1 MIIGVPKELKQAE
14 YRVGLTDNN
23 VHHLIKNGHRV
34 LVQTQAGKGILIT
47 DEDYIQAGAEIIST
61 IEDLYQQAEMIIKVK
76 EPLPEEYDL
85 LQENQILYT
94 FLHLAPD
101 INLTKALLRKKVK
114 AIAYET
120 IQKEDGSL
128 PLLTPMSEVAGRLA
142 TQVGATCLQKNHG
155 GKGILLGGVPGVQQG
170 HTVIIGGGNV
180 GLNAALIALGL
191 GSKVTI
197 LDTNPRR
204 LEYIDQLYYG
214 RIQTLH
220 STPKNLT
227 ETVQTADLLIGAVL
241 LTGRK
246 APKLVNKGMVASM
259 SEGSVIVD
267 VSIDQGGCIETSHLT
282 SHEDPIF
289 IYEGVLHYAV
299 PNMPSMAAQTA
310 TYALTTV
317 TLPYALQ
324 IANKGLEKS
333 LRGDPVLAGGLNVY
347 QGKITHPALARDL
360 KMEYHPFY

>member
-1 MIIGVPKELKQAE
+1 MIIGIPKELKQAE

-23 VHHLIKNGHRV
+23 VRHLVQNGHRV
-34 LVQTQAGKGILIT
+34 LVQTQAGQGALIT
-47 DEDYIQAGAEIIST
+47 DENYTKAGAEVLPS
-61 IEDLYQQAEMIIKVK
+61 IEEVYQQAEMIIKVK

-85 LQENQILYT
+85 LQEDQILYT

-101 INLTKALLRKKVK
+101 INLTKALLRRKVK

-128 PLLTPMSEVAGRLA
+128 PLLIPMSEVAGRLA
-142 TQVGATCLQKNHG
+142 TQVGTTCLQKNHG
-155 GKGILLGGVPGVQQG
+155 GKGILLGGVPGVRQG
-170 HTVIIGGGNV
+170 HTVIIGGGTV
-180 GLNAALIALGL
+180 GLNAALIAIGL

-197 LDTNPRR
+197 LDSSPRR

-220 STPKNLT
+220 STTDSLIA
-227 ETVQTADLLIGAVL
+227 TVPTADLLIGAVL

-246 APKLVNKGMVASM
+246 TPKLITKEMVASM

-282 SHEDPIF
+282 SHENPIF
-289 IYEGVLHYAV
+289 TYEGVLHYAV
-299 PNMPSMAAQTA
+299 PNMPSLAAQTA

-324 IANKGLEKS
+324 IANRGLEKS

-347 QGKITHPALARDL
+347 QGKITHPGLARDL

>member
-1 MIIGVPKELKQAE
+1 MV
-14 YRVGLTDNN
+14 
-23 VHHLIKNGHRV
+23 KNGHRV
-34 LVQTQAGKGILIT
+34 LVQTQAGKGVLIT
-47 DEDYIQAGAEIIST
+47 DNSYIQAGAEILPT
-61 IEDLYQQAEMIIKVK
+61 IEEVYKQAEMIIKVK
-76 EPLPEEYDL
+76 EPLPEEFDL
-85 LQENQILYT
+85 LQEDQILYT

-128 PLLTPMSEVAGRLA
+128 PLLIPMSEVAGRLA
-142 TQVGATCLQKNHG
+142 TQVGTTCLQKNHG
-155 GKGILLGGVPGVQQG
+155 GKGILLGGVPGVRQG
-170 HTVIIGGGNV
+170 HTVIIGGGTV
-180 GLNAALIALGL
+180 GLNAALIAIGL

-197 LDTNPRR
+197 LDSSTRR

-220 STPKNLT
+220 STTDNLIK
-227 ETVQTADLLIGAVL
+227 TVQTADLLIGAVL

-246 APKLVNKGMVASM
+246 APKLVTKEMVASM

-267 VSIDQGGCIETSHLT
+267 VSIDQGGCIETSHIT

-289 IYEGVLHYAV
+289 IYKGVLHYAV
-299 PNMPSMAAQTA
+299 PNMPSLAAQTA
-310 TYALTTV
+310 TDALTTV

-324 IANKGLEKS
+324 IANRGLEKT

-347 QGKITHPALARDL
+347 QGKITHPGLARDL
-360 KMEYHPFY
+360 KMEYKPFY

>member
-1 MIIGVPKELKQAE
+1 MIIGIPKEIKQAE

-23 VHHLIKNGHRV
+23 VRHLVKNGHRV
-34 LVQTQAGKGILIT
+34 LVQTQAGQGALIT
-47 DEDYIQAGAEIIST
+47 DDNYIQAGAEILPT
-61 IEDLYQQAEMIIKVK
+61 IEEVYKQAEMIIKVK

-85 LQENQILYT
+85 LQEDQILYT

-101 INLTKALLRKKVK
+101 VNLTKALLRRKVK

-128 PLLTPMSEVAGRLA
+128 PLLIPMSEVAGRLA
-142 TQVGATCLQKNHG
+142 TQVGTTCLQKNHG
-155 GKGILLGGVPGVQQG
+155 GKGILLGGVPGVRQG
-170 HTVIIGGGNV
+170 HTVIIGGGTV
-180 GLNAALIALGL
+180 GLNAALIAIGL

-197 LDTNPRR
+197 LDSSTRR

-220 STPKNLT
+220 STTDNLIA
-227 ETVQTADLLIGAVL
+227 TVQTADLLIGAVL

-246 APKLVNKGMVASM
+246 APKLVTKEMVASM

-289 IYEGVLHYAV
+289 IYEGILHYAV
-299 PNMPSMAAQTA
+299 PNMPSLAAQTA
-310 TYALTTV
+310 TDALTTV

-324 IANKGLEKS
+324 IANRGLEKA

-347 QGKITHPALARDL
+347 QGKITHPGLARDL